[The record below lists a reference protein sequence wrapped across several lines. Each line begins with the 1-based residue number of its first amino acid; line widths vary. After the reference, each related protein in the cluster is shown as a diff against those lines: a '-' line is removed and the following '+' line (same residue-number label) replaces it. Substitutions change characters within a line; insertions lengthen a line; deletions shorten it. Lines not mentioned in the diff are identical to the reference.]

1 MNGGITCP
9 AALVKVRTV
18 ICDLMLK
25 VIKLG
30 FFSTFSVYSVQSCLV
45 TIEDVHRSIE
55 YVITP
60 PRVSFKISKYI
71 FKTSGSLVTAL
82 EYANRASVLRV
93 ILGCL

>member
-9 AALVKVRTV
+9 VALVKVKTV

-30 FFSTFSVYSVQSCLV
+30 FFSNFSVNVQSCLV

-55 YVITP
+55 YVITLLGSP
-60 PRVSFKISKYI
+60 LRCQNTYSKPQ
-71 FKTSGSLVTAL
+71 SHLPQLLSM
-82 EYANRASVLRV
+82 LRE
-93 ILGCL
+93 LPF